1 MIKPS
6 NDHNKEHLINEVLEA
21 VKDIQIKF
29 QAEDDEEKEWLLLN
43 SPNPEVQELVQEM
56 TVTMLHV
63 LDAIGTLEPVNGI
76 TISKQF
82 GFSKGTVSK
91 ITKRLVQ
98 KNIILPEYLP
108 DNKKEVLFRMTEL
121 GQDIY
126 RLHQAMHQQIDLGAN
141 RFLQRYT
148 EDELQFLVHALR
160 DTAHTSWFHS
170 EKDDPS
176 MVTSEG
182 GSYSDEASNDNDN
195 DNENTEAVTIN
206 EEMNEIMGMLHTLN
220 SRDLKKAKAVLEDVF
235 TKYED

>member
-6 NDHNKEHLINEVLEA
+6 DNHNKEHLINEVLEA

-29 QAEDDEEKEWLLLN
+29 QTEDDEEKEWLLQN
-43 SPNPEVQELVQEM
+43 SPGPDVQELIEEM

-121 GQDIY
+121 GKDIY
-126 RLHQAMHQQIDLGAN
+126 GLHQAMHQQIDLGAN
-141 RFLQRYT
+141 RFLQRYS

-160 DTAHTSWFHS
+160 DTAQASWFHS
-170 EKDDPS
+170 ETDGS
-176 MVTSEG
+176 SSEG
-182 GSYSDEASNDNDN
+182 MSYPEEDPDGNKA
-195 DNENTEAVTIN
+195 TGALTVN
-206 EEMNEIMGMLHTLN
+206 EEMNEIMGMLHKLN

-235 TKYED
+235 FTDYEN

>member
-6 NDHNKEHLINEVLEA
+6 DNQNKEQLIDEVLKA

-29 QAEDDEEKEWLLLN
+29 QSEDDEEKEWLLQN
-43 SPNPEVQELVQEM
+43 SPNSEVQELIEEM

-91 ITKRLVQ
+91 ITKRLVH
-98 KNIILPEYLP
+98 KEIILPEYLP

-126 RLHQAMHQQIDLGAN
+126 RLHQAMHQQIDLGAY
-141 RFLQRYT
+141 RFLRRYT
-148 EDELQFLVHALR
+148 EDELQFLIQALR
-160 DTAHTSWFHS
+160 DTVQTSWFHS
-170 EKDDPS
+170 ETDGPS
-176 MVTSEG
+176 MVSSEMM
-182 GSYSDEASNDNDN
+182 SHSEEAPDR
-195 DNENTEAVTIN
+195 NETAGTLGVN

-220 SRDLKKAKAVLEDVF
+220 SRDLKKAKAVLKDVF
-235 TKYED
+235 FTNYEE

>member
-6 NDHNKEHLINEVLEA
+6 NNHNKEHLINEVLEA
-21 VKDIQIKF
+21 VRDIQIKF
-29 QAEDDEEKEWLLLN
+29 QAEDDEEKEWLLKN

-126 RLHQAMHQQIDLGAN
+126 RLHQAMHQQIDFGAN

-148 EDELQFLVHALR
+148 EEELQFLVHALR
-160 DTAHTSWFHS
+160 DTVHTSWFHS
-170 EKDDPS
+170 EKDGPS

-182 GSYSDEASNDNDN
+182 GPYPDEASNDN

-235 TKYED
+235 FTKYED

>member
-6 NDHNKEHLINEVLEA
+6 NNNNKEHLINEVLEA

-29 QAEDDEEKEWLLLN
+29 QAEDDEEKEWLLKN
-43 SPNPEVQELVQEM
+43 SPNPEVRELVEEM

-195 DNENTEAVTIN
+195 ENTEAVTIN

-235 TKYED
+235 FTKYED

>member
-6 NDHNKEHLINEVLEA
+6 NYHNKEHLIDEVLGA

-29 QAEDDEEKEWLLLN
+29 QAEDDEEKEWLLKH
-43 SPNPEVQELVQEM
+43 SPDPEVQELIEEM

-108 DNKKEVLFRMTEL
+108 DNKKEVLFRMTER

-148 EDELQFLVHALR
+148 EDELQFLAHALR
-160 DTAHTSWFHS
+160 DTAQASWFNS
-170 EKDDPS
+170 EKDGPS
-176 MVTSEG
+176 IVSGDGGAYPEDDSEL
-182 GSYSDEASNDNDN
+182 
-195 DNENTEAVTIN
+195 NETTGESTVN

-220 SRDLKKAKAVLEDVF
+220 TRDLKKAKAVLEDVF
-235 TKYED
+235 FTKYED

>member
-6 NDHNKEHLINEVLEA
+6 NNHNKEHLINEVLEA
-21 VKDIQIKF
+21 VRDIQIKF
-29 QAEDDEEKEWLLLN
+29 QAEDDEEKEWLLQN
-43 SPNPEVQELVQEM
+43 SPNPEIQELVQEM

-98 KNIILPEYLP
+98 KNFILPEYLP

-182 GSYSDEASNDNDN
+182 GPYPDETSNDN

-235 TKYED
+235 FTKYED

>member
-6 NDHNKEHLINEVLEA
+6 NNHNKEHLINEVLEA
-21 VKDIQIKF
+21 VRDIQIKF
-29 QAEDDEEKEWLLLN
+29 QAEDDEEKEWLLHN
-43 SPNPEVQELVQEM
+43 SPNPEVQEIVQEM

-108 DNKKEVLFRMTEL
+108 DNKKEVLFRMTKL

-170 EKDDPS
+170 EKDGPS
-176 MVTSEG
+176 MVTSEEG
-182 GSYSDEASNDNDN
+182 PYPDEALNDN
-195 DNENTEAVTIN
+195 DNENTKAVTIN
-206 EEMNEIMGMLHTLN
+206 EEMNEITGMLHTLN

-235 TKYED
+235 FTEYED

>member
-6 NDHNKEHLINEVLEA
+6 NNHNKEHLIEEVLEA

-29 QAEDDEEKEWLLLN
+29 QSEDDEEKEWLLKH
-43 SPNPEVQELVQEM
+43 SPNPEVQELIEEM

-108 DNKKEVLFRMTEL
+108 DNKKEVLFRMTER

-160 DTAHTSWFHS
+160 DTVKASWFHS
-170 EKDDPS
+170 EKDGPS
-176 MVTSEG
+176 LVSSEERP
-182 GSYSDEASNDNDN
+182 YPDEASN
-195 DNENTEAVTIN
+195 DNENTEAGAIN
-206 EEMNEIMGMLHTLN
+206 EEMNEIMGMLHTLS
-220 SRDLKKAKAVLEDVF
+220 SRDLKKAKAVLENVFF
-235 TKYED
+235 TKY

>member
-6 NDHNKEHLINEVLEA
+6 NNHNKEHLINEVLEA
-21 VKDIQIKF
+21 VRDIQIKF
-29 QAEDDEEKEWLLLN
+29 QAEDDEEKEWLLKN
-43 SPNPEVQELVQEM
+43 SPNSEVQELVQEM

-121 GQDIY
+121 GQGIY

-170 EKDDPS
+170 EKDSPS

-182 GSYSDEASNDNDN
+182 GPYPDEASNDNDN
-195 DNENTEAVTIN
+195 ENAEAVTIN

-235 TKYED
+235 FTEYKD

>member
-6 NDHNKEHLINEVLEA
+6 NYHNKEHLIDEVLEA

-29 QAEDDEEKEWLLLN
+29 QAEDDEEKEWLLKH
-43 SPNPEVQELVQEM
+43 SPDPEVQELIEEM

-108 DNKKEVLFRMTEL
+108 DNKRSIVSHDRTGSRHLSFTSS
-121 GQDIY
+121 
-126 RLHQAMHQQIDLGAN
+126 
-141 RFLQRYT
+141 
-148 EDELQFLVHALR
+148 HAS
-160 DTAHTSWFHS
+160 T
-170 EKDDPS
+170 
-176 MVTSEG
+176 
-182 GSYSDEASNDNDN
+182 N
-195 DNENTEAVTIN
+195 
-206 EEMNEIMGMLHTLN
+206 
-220 SRDLKKAKAVLEDVF
+220 
-235 TKYED
+235 

>member
-6 NDHNKEHLINEVLEA
+6 NYHNKEHLIDEVLEA

-29 QAEDDEEKEWLLLN
+29 QAEDDEEKEWLLQN
-43 SPNPEVQELVQEM
+43 SPNPEVQELVEDM

-108 DNKKEVLFRMTEL
+108 DNKKEVLFRVSER

-148 EDELQFLVHALR
+148 EDELQFIVHALR
-160 DTAHTSWFHS
+160 DTAQASWFHT
-170 EKDDPS
+170 EKDGPLLVS
-176 MVTSEG
+176 SEVIP
-182 GSYSDEASNDNDN
+182 YPDEVSH
-195 DNENTEAVTIN
+195 DNESTEAVTVN

-235 TKYED
+235 FTKYED

>member
-6 NDHNKEHLINEVLEA
+6 NNHNKEHLINEVLEA
-21 VKDIQIKF
+21 VRDIQIKF
-29 QAEDDEEKEWLLLN
+29 QAEDDEEKEWLLKN

-170 EKDDPS
+170 EKDGPS

-182 GSYSDEASNDNDN
+182 GPYPDETSNDI

-235 TKYED
+235 FTKYED